1 MVPRATMNRQIMLR
15 WSPYCGTASTFQ
27 IEGVE
32 SMRPFTISRVLV
44 LIAVILFV
52 LAALRLAVPLP
63 VELVAAGLAF
73 WAASQLV

>member
-1 MVPRATMNRQIMLR
+1 MNWQIVLSWAPSSGAAT
-15 WSPYCGTASTFQ
+15 TFQ

-32 SMRPFTISRVLV
+32 SMRPFTVSRVLV

-52 LAALRLAVPLP
+52 LAGFRLAVPLP
-63 VELVAAGLAF
+63 VEPVAAGLAF

>member
-1 MVPRATMNRQIMLR
+1 
-15 WSPYCGTASTFQ
+15 
-27 IEGVE
+27 
-32 SMRPFTISRVLV
+32 MRPFTVSRVLV
-44 LIAVILFV
+44 LVAVILFV